1 MSMPAPRRLSYSI
14 TNASELRSP
23 SQTSPLN
30 VRRIGGVTMAENC
43 PSTRLSIAQEPH
55 RNRVNEGSALRFS
68 CHAHY
73 THVSQSLWRGL
84 SNRYQKREGFGG
96 AIMTTPGGRAH
107 ASTVSRGR
115 SHARRTG
122 FYHRVGALPLRSS
135 GPSLCSVPLGRDT
148 TREAGMASGIGTG
161 VVLFCSH

>member
-55 RNRVNEGSALRFS
+55 RNRLNEGSALGFS

-84 SNRYQKREGFGG
+84 QEHAHQQPEQAPSSHTLEAFRIVGHDRGSTFISN
-96 AIMTTPGGRAH
+96 TTSSET
-107 ASTVSRGR
+107 ASR
-115 SHARRTG
+115 
-122 FYHRVGALPLRSS
+122 
-135 GPSLCSVPLGRDT
+135 
-148 TREAGMASGIGTG
+148 
-161 VVLFCSH
+161 